1 MYAKKRKNQFG
12 SFFFAFQ
19 LLTTVC
25 KKLQVVVS

>member
-1 MYAKKRKNQFG
+1 MQKRKNQFG

-19 LLTTVC
+19 LLTTIC